1 VFEHGETPEFVAPV
15 LPQDGPGQQNRRTNV
30 KTVSIAML
38 LATAIVSPLNAE
50 SWIKVERPCGSG
62 SSSKCVAP
70 RPILRPVPV
79 WSVVGG
85 VKFSEIKDPDYQSR
99 TVIKSDY
106 GTSVYTY
113 RSFSR

>member
-1 VFEHGETPEFVAPV
+1 VFEHGETPNFVAPM
-15 LPQDGPGQQNRRTNV
+15 LPQEIWQMKKLITI
-30 KTVSIAML
+30 TAML
-38 LATAIVSPLNAE
+38 MLVTSTANAG
-50 SWIKVERPCGSG
+50 SWFKVDRPCGSG

-85 VKFSEIKDPDYQSR
+85 VKFRELKDPDYQSR
-99 TVIKSDY
+99 TVITSDY

-113 RSFSR
+113 RSYSR